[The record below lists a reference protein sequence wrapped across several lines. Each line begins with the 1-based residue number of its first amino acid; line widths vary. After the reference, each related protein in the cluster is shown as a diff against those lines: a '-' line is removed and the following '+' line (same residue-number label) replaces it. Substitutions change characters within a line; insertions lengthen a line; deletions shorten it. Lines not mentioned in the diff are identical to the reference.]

1 MSQLFIVYLGGSAP
15 KANIELHDI
24 QFVVGDSIEDT
35 YEQLRQNW
43 FGAVK
48 GLHLDSYKA
57 LKGADG
63 YQISIQDRPQNFN
76 KKLYFVNLGGYDK
89 SKLNELH
96 EFTLFVAADKTEAKE
111 KAKQSLLKNSLHQ
124 HKDNLMEVDDC
135 LEIGSIGG
143 KYIHLTPSD
152 EEYNLK
158 PDWFGYKVIGS

>member
-15 KANIELHDI
+15 KANIELHDV
-24 QFVVGDSIEDT
+24 QFVIGNTIEDT

-43 FGAVK
+43 FGTVK

-76 KKLYFVNLGGYDK
+76 KKLYFVNLGGYDE

-96 EFTLFVAADKTEAKE
+96 EFALFVAVDKIEAKK
-111 KAKQSLLKNSLHQ
+111 KALKALLEDSLIK

-135 LEIGSIGG
+135 LELSSIDG
-143 KYIHLTPSD
+143 KYIHLNPSD
-152 EEYNLK
+152 EEYDLK
-158 PDWFGYKVIGS
+158 PDWFGYRVIG